1 MQIYVMLQQR
11 GWSQRTRFRS
21 RPIPFPLFTL
31 FSPRADRTGG
41 PILTIYTSY
50 NVFLH
55 KEVPF
60 RDRDETA
67 THLGQIPKTILGRE
81 YKRFQA

>member
-11 GWSQRTRFRS
+11 GWSQGTRFRS
-21 RPIPFPLFTL
+21 IPFPLFTL
-31 FSPRADRTGG
+31 FFGSRADRAGG

-60 RDRDETA
+60 RDR
-67 THLGQIPKTILGRE
+67 ISKTILGRE
-81 YKRFQA
+81 YRHFQA